1 MERRGWERLQ
11 RASKH
16 RLVRLRRSLVA
27 LREPYARAIAEQTS
41 GKVARRKGAQ

>member
-1 MERRGWERLQ
+1 LQ

-16 RLVRLRRSLVA
+16 RFARLRRSLVA
-27 LREPYARAIAEQTS
+27 SREHYDRAIAEQTS